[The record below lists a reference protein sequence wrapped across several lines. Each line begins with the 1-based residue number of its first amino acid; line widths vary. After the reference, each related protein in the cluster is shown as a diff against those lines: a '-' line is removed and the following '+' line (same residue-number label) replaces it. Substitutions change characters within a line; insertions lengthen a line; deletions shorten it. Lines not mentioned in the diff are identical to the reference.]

1 MLAIRSDQ
9 MGEDFPTP
17 LPAFSKEK
25 GRTRR
30 SWEVGSDRG
39 GKGVK
44 DRYDGKMIFVFNY
57 WGKGLVKLQRVDVD
71 GMRDCVHVTHTQ
83 IDVVNVF

>member
-1 MLAIRSDQ
+1 MLAIRNDQ
-9 MGEDFPTP
+9 MGEDFPAP

-44 DRYDGKMIFVFNY
+44 DRYDGKMIFFF
-57 WGKGLVKLQRVDVD
+57 KLL
-71 GMRDCVHVTHTQ
+71 G
-83 IDVVNVF
+83 